1 MNLSP
6 LRALA
11 RHPHLPILLLVGFN
25 LLVGLVTFR
34 AYGMSWDEPL
44 FYQYADAIPGAYSIS
59 ARLDGTFVLE
69 EAYGP
74 SSDHGRYGPAYL
86 LLARW
91 PVLALRTWAGLDPA
105 TAWHLVNFITFQLS
119 VLVFYLLLRRWVS
132 PLAALGSAALFA
144 WQPVLWGHAFMNPKD
159 MPFMAFFIFSV
170 YAGLRLVDAARIE
183 SPLPDLS
190 PRHWRRMTSAL
201 IILCAAAGLLTL
213 ALLLFPDPIAQLAQ
227 DTLTL
232 AYTDPSSLPG
242 MVFSL
247 LTVNA
252 RNAPLAVYQ
261 VKLDRLLS
269 HAAAMS
275 GVAALM
281 LGGLTLLTHSAR
293 PALEHARR
301 WLHLNVPLP
310 GLLMAA
316 LLVGLTTSI
325 RILGP
330 LAGIIVALA
339 MLFRWRQRAIAP
351 LLLYGLVAFA
361 ACYATWPYL
370 WGGPVDQFLSVLA
383 RNTNNP
389 ERVRMLFDGQIT
401 YSDEIPLTYMPTMLA
416 WTLTEPTWPLALA
429 GLMSATF
436 QINKK
441 RLDWHTYLPATL
453 WLAAPLVYI
462 ALGRP
467 PLYDGFRHFTFMI
480 PGIFILAAPALE
492 AVFARLKKASLR
504 AGVLILLLAPA
515 LIGYAQLYPYEYA
528 YYNAF
533 AGGTRG
539 VFRNYETEYWLTCYK
554 EAFSYINTAANGP
567 VFVQRNLR
575 LAQYYAQD
583 GLDVRFIPE
592 NEPLP
597 SGSLVLQTTR
607 TNGDQLALPD
617 LPVVYQVARQG
628 AVFCVVK
635 QVP

>member
-1 MNLSP
+1 MNLP
-6 LRALA
+6 ALRALA
-11 RHPHLPILLLVGFN
+11 RHSHLPVILLVGFN
-25 LLVGLVTFR
+25 LLVGLITFR

-44 FYQYADAIPGAYSIS
+44 FYEYAESIPSAYALS

-91 PVLALRTWAGLDPA
+91 PVLALQAWARLDRA
-105 TAWHLVNFITFQLS
+105 TAWHLVNFITFQVG

-183 SPLPDLS
+183 SPLPDL
-190 PRHWRRMTSAL
+190 PPHHWRRMTAAL
-201 IILCAAAGLLTL
+201 IILCATAGLLTL
-213 ALLLFPDPIAQLAQ
+213 ALLLFPGQIAQPAR

-232 AYTDPSSLPG
+232 AYNDPASLPG
-242 MVFSL
+242 MAFSL

-252 RNAPLAVYQ
+252 RNAPLDVYQ
-261 VKLDRLLS
+261 VKLARLVSVSDTL
-269 HAAAMS
+269 A
-275 GVAALM
+275 GLIFLF
-281 LGGLTLLTHSAR
+281 LGGLSALLRIAR
-293 PALEHARR
+293 PTLEQARR
-301 WLHLNVPLP
+301 WLHLSVPMP
-310 GLLMAA
+310 HLLFAA
-316 LLVGLTTSI
+316 VLVGLTTSI

-330 LAGIIVALA
+330 LAGVIVALA
-339 MLFRWRQRAIAP
+339 LLLKWQQRAILP
-351 LLLYGLVAFA
+351 LLIYVLIAFSV
-361 ACYATWPYL
+361 CYATWPYL

-389 ERVRMLFDGQIT
+389 ERVRMLFAGQVT
-401 YSDEIPLTYMPTMLA
+401 YSDEIPASYMPTMLA

-429 GLMSATF
+429 GLFTAAVGMY
-436 QINKK
+436 KK
-441 RLDWHTYLPATL
+441 QLDWRTYLPATF
-453 WLAAPLVYI
+453 WLVAPMVYI

-480 PGIFILAAPALE
+480 PGIFILAASVLE
-492 AVFARLKKASLR
+492 AVFTRLKKANLR
-504 AGVLILLLAPA
+504 AGVMILLLAPA
-515 LIGYAQLYPYEYA
+515 FVGYAQLHPYEYA

-533 AGGTRG
+533 PGGTRG

-554 EAFSYINTAANGP
+554 EAFDYINVATSGP

-583 GLDVRFIPE
+583 GLEVRFIPE
-592 NEPLP
+592 SGPLP
-597 SGSLVLQTTR
+597 AGSLVLQTTR
-607 TNGDQLALPD
+607 TNGDQIVLPD
-617 LPVVYQVARQG
+617 LPVIYQVERQG